1 MNFKVLL
8 ALSASLT
15 AFNAMADCL
24 GDICTG
30 ERVINGYNEIS
41 TVVAID
47 NTKSEVIIRNSSNQ
61 LRSYN
66 PGELSDEV
74 ISSELPSG
82 KLVIDEYNIQGVVN
96 VVFRNGK
103 IVYRRNGYS
112 SDTIGSNLS
121 PEIFEL
127 SGLRAGTRIID
138 EYNIKGEVG
147 KMFKNGAI
155 FYRRDGYSS
164 DTQTNNAKSLVQKA
178 ETAGELVRNID
189 IIDEYN
195 IAGKVTDIYA
205 DGRVFYRRS
214 GYSSDT
220 MVSSPR
226 TLILKVSS
234 VNDLSEGTSIIDE
247 YNITGRVTNLYKD
260 GRVFYRRDGY
270 SSDTLTQGNK
280 LVKEVSN
287 LGDRFKKN
295 TFAIDSYNLP
305 GRVQSLFADGR
316 MMFRRDGYSSN
327 NIVTDLSEE
336 VSTHKLYSKD
346 IRYASNNLR
355 IGTPSNFFANGMVLH
370 AGSVVSDLF
379 ESVEQYEGVTKDSDL
394 VSILGKVSKAKEI
407 FRNGVVSLDNKN
419 STVSRIVVYK
429 NIRDK
434 ESLQSNLTRLVV
446 IKAQN
451 DKDESTDMVSLLSSE
466 AAIVKEEL
474 IAYIKKAESYSLDK
488 ETKKKVLSLLGAAAM
503 PGESEQQDPEE
514 YSLSVTPAD
523 LIDDVKAVLDGE
535 QKKYVFVSP
544 AAAKAARK
552 SIILEINK
560 GLLKTTCNVVIKER
574 NVEIKNVSKKIGK
587 KDTDECLAEL
597 KD

>member
-1 MNFKVLL
+1 MNIKVLL

-30 ERVINGYNEIS
+30 ERVINSYNEIA
-41 TVVAID
+41 TVIAID
-47 NTKSEVIIRNSSNQ
+47 NSESKVIIRNSSQQ
-61 LRSYN
+61 LRSYSAS
-66 PGELSDEV
+66 ELSDEI

-82 KLVIDEYNIQGVVN
+82 KLVIDEYNIQGTVN

-103 IVYRRNGYS
+103 VVYRRHGYS

-121 PEIFEL
+121 PEVFEIN
-127 SGLRAGTRIID
+127 GLKAGTKIID

-147 KMFKNGAI
+147 KMFKNGSI

-164 DTQTNNAKSLVQKA
+164 DTMTTNARNLVQKA
-178 ETAGELVRNID
+178 ESVGELVRNIE

-195 IAGKVTDIYA
+195 IAGKVTDIYQ

-220 MVSSPR
+220 MTSTPR
-226 TLILKVSS
+226 NLVLKVSS
-234 VNDLSEGTSIIDE
+234 VDGLSQGTSIIDE
-247 YNITGRVTNLYKD
+247 YNITGNVTTLYKD
-260 GRVFYRRDGY
+260 GRVFYRRTGY
-270 SSDTLTQGNK
+270 SSETMTQGNK

-287 LGDRFKKN
+287 LGDRFKQG
-295 TFAIDSYNLP
+295 TFAIDDYNLP
-305 GRVQSLFADGR
+305 GRVSNLFADGR
-316 MMFRRDGYSSN
+316 MIFKRDGYSSTN
-327 NIVTDLSEE
+327 VVTKLSEE
-336 VSTHKLYSKD
+336 VSSHKQYSKD
-346 IRYASNNLR
+346 IRYASNNLK

-379 ESVEQYEGVTKDSDL
+379 ESVEQYEGITKDSDL

-407 FRNGVVSLDNKN
+407 FANGVVSLDNKN
-419 STVSRIVVYK
+419 STVSRIIVYK
-429 NIRDK
+429 NIKDK
-434 ESLQSNLTRLVV
+434 ESLLSTLTRLVV

-451 DKDESTDMVSLLSSE
+451 DKDESTDAVSLLSSE
-466 AAIVKEEL
+466 AAIVKEDL
-474 IAYIKKAESYSLDK
+474 ISFVKKSESWSLDK
-488 ETKKKVLSLLGAAAM
+488 ETKKKVLAILGAATM
-503 PGESEQQDPEE
+503 PGESDVQDPEE

-523 LIDDVKAVLDGE
+523 LIDDVKSILDGD

-552 SIILEINK
+552 SIVIEITK
-560 GLLKTTCNVVIKER
+560 GLLKATCNVVIKER

-587 KDTDECLAEL
+587 KDTEECLAEL